1 MFIVSA
7 MLMIGLSGNS
17 RYAYVLAAIFGL
29 YVGISEI
36 VQRAVIPKYISS
48 DLRGTAFGLYNVVVG
63 TGFFISNITFGFLWD
78 NHNLV
83 TAISYSIIFTST
95 AIIGM
100 FAFLKAKYPVS
111 KNGLSQN

>member
-1 MFIVSA
+1 
-7 MLMIGLSGNS
+7 
-17 RYAYVLAAIFGL
+17 LAAIFGL
-29 YVGISEI
+29 YVGISET

-63 TGFFISNITFGFLWD
+63 TSFFISNITFGFLWD
-78 NHNLV
+78 NYNLS

-100 FAFLKAKYPVS
+100 FAFVKKIS
-111 KNGLSQN
+111 C

>member
-17 RYAYVLAAIFGL
+17 HYAYVLAAIFGL
-29 YVGISEI
+29 YVGISET

-48 DLRGTAFGLYNVVVG
+48 DLRGTAFGLYYVVVG
-63 TGFFISNITFGFLWD
+63 TSFFISNITFGFLWD
-78 NHNLV
+78 NYNLI

-100 FAFLKAKYPVS
+100 FAFVKKYPVS